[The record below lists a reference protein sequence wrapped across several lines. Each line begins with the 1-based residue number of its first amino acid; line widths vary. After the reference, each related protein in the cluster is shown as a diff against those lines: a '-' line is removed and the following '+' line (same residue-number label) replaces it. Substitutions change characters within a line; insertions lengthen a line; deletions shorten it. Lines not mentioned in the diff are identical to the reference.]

1 MAGQAASSNGGGE
14 KPGTGPATG
23 SSSSGSG
30 AASGS
35 GSASTGSSAGSGST
49 GSGNAS
55 SGSSGSGSSSSSGS
69 TAKSGTFTG
78 QSVSTPY
85 GNVQVQVTIAS
96 GKIAEVTPLQ
106 LTDAD
111 GRSQMIS
118 SQAAPML
125 RSEVLQAQSANVQSI
140 GGATYTSEGYLT
152 SLQSA
157 LDAASYKG

>member
-14 KPGTGPATG
+14 KPGTGPAAG
-23 SSSSGSG
+23 SS
-30 AASGS
+30 SGS
-35 GSASTGSSAGSGST
+35 GSASTGSSAGSGSA
-49 GSGNAS
+49 GS
-55 SGSSGSGSSSSSGS
+55 SGASSGSGSSSSSGS

-96 GKIAEVTPLQ
+96 GKISEVTPLQ